1 MKKIASIALYL
12 IGFVAWVSL
21 TSFLLDHFIS
31 RPTNPIIQ
39 TGIFI
44 FIMLYTGG
52 FIHYIYTR
60 ITNKNK

>member
-1 MKKIASIALYL
+1 MRRFINITATFV
-12 IGFVAWVSL
+12 GFVIWVSL

-39 TGIFI
+39 TVIFI
-44 FIMLYTGG
+44 FIMLYTLG

-60 ITNKNK
+60 ITNKIK

>member
-1 MKKIASIALYL
+1 MRRFINITATFV
-12 IGFVAWVSL
+12 GFVIWVSL

-44 FIMLYTGG
+44 FIMLYTLG

-60 ITNKNK
+60 INNKNK

>member
-1 MKKIASIALYL
+1 MRKFFNIAVPFV
-12 IGFVAWVSL
+12 GFVTWISL

-44 FIMLYTGG
+44 FIMLYTLG

>member
-1 MKKIASIALYL
+1 MRRFINITATFV
-12 IGFVAWVSL
+12 GFVIWVSL

-44 FIMLYTGG
+44 FIMLYTLG

>member
-1 MKKIASIALYL
+1 MRKFLNIAVTFV
-12 IGFVAWVSL
+12 GFVIWMSL